1 MGTNLVTCDFYD
13 FLRNELYY
21 SDSLVEGRV
30 LHQILEHVVP
40 IAVDCQF
47 VEVGVNLLENRVD
60 ILLLAVLVEKLLKQS
75 TSFSCLG
82 QLQDLRQLNI

>member
-1 MGTNLVTCDFYD
+1 MACNFND

-40 IAVDCQF
+40 IAVDRQF
-47 VEVGVNLLENRVD
+47 IEIAVYLLENRVD
-60 ILLLAVLVEKLLKQS
+60 IFLLAVLVQKLLKQPA
-75 TSFSCLG
+75 SFPRLG
-82 QLQDLRQLNI
+82 QLQDLRQLNIR